1 MGFQDRAYE
10 TQLAKS
16 AWLLELADHWSER
29 DPDFAEELRMKARRP
44 QSAENARRKD
54 TATRVN
60 RPRHMV
66 KGGMSAVDRF
76 PSLEVAQRRLA
87 AIKLELT
94 AQFENVLSIEALLSD
109 HYRELRKR
117 KLRLV
122 SRRTPRAAVSA
133 IKSNLTRSKGAG

>member
-1 MGFQDRAYE
+1 
-10 TQLAKS
+10 
-16 AWLLELADHWSER
+16 
-29 DPDFAEELRMKARRP
+29 
-44 QSAENARRKD
+44 
-54 TATRVN
+54 
-60 RPRHMV
+60 
-66 KGGMSAVDRF
+66 VDRF

-94 AQFENVLSIEALLSD
+94 VQFENVLSIEALLSD

-117 KLRLV
+117 KLRLI